1 MLELGGSETH
11 CGGGV
16 VGVVFLMLSSFF
28 SIGLLAADALD
39 GGGDVVDEAVD
50 DPSSAGLDGFLFP
63 FILAA
68 PSV

>member
-1 MLELGGSETH
+1 M
-11 CGGGV
+11 
-16 VGVVFLMLSSFF
+16 GVVFLMASSFF

-39 GGGDVVDEAVD
+39 GGGDVVEEAVD
-50 DPSSAGLDGFLFP
+50 VPNTSGLDGFVFP